1 MSGKLYN
8 NVYYKLGL
16 AEGKAERYKEA
27 LVAIRDI
34 VQGDYESLDPQAK
47 LEIEKIVMGALKNG

>member
-1 MSGKLYN
+1 MSGELYN

-27 LVAIRDI
+27 LVAVRDI

-47 LEIEKIVMGALKNG
+47 LEIEKIIMGALKNG

>member
-16 AEGKAERYKEA
+16 AEGKAERYREA

-34 VQGDYESLDPQAK
+34 VQGNYESLDPQAK
-47 LEIEKIVMGALKNG
+47 LEIEKIVMRALKNG